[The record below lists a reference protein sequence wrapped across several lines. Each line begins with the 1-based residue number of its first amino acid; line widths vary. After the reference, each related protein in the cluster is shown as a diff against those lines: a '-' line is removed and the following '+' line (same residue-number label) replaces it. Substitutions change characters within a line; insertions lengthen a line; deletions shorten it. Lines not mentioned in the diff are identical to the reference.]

1 MRVKTDVAKCQGYG
15 NCAAIDEDHFDLDDD
30 GLVVVL
36 REQVDPTEEETAA
49 EAVRSCPVA
58 AIWLGDDA

>member
-1 MRVKTDVAKCQGYG
+1 MRISADASRCQGYG

-36 REQVDPTEEETAA
+36 RGQVGPDEQEVTG
-49 EAVRSCPVA
+49 EAVRSCPVSA
-58 AIWLGDDA
+58 LRLVEE